1 MLGFLIGFIVGV
13 VTTGFFFVLYKKD
26 YDDKVRAKLVKEVG
40 FLESRLL
47 AYLKKLEDKVK

>member
-13 VTTGFFFVLYKKD
+13 VTTGIFFVLYKKD

-47 AYLKKLEDKVK
+47 AYLKKLEEKVK